1 MIWFISSINI
11 PAGRNVAFRQPLLW
25 CHSTGELIIPE
36 RCGCWFS
43 VYYSPWFVIW
53 QERRGEVTNCV
64 MIRLITPL
72 YTSQPLHTNTNT
84 DWNNTCLTGDHTMD
98 NKIIPQLIPKSKK
111 PPVSTSSLTSCQV
124 CVVVKKSISIKTDW
138 HPDLWPALSE
148 YLKVCTLLS
157 AQCCWLFY
165 LTAWSGCPVCYCSPP
180 GEPDISPL
188 LPPEVVAA
196 LQYNIW
202 TILTAYKS

>member
-11 PAGRNVAFRQPLLW
+11 PAGRNVACRQPLLW

-53 QERRGEVTNCV
+53 QGRRGEVTNCV

-84 DWNNTCLTGDHTMD
+84 DWHNTCLTWDHTMD
-98 NKIIPQLIPKSKK
+98 NKIIPQLIPTSQK

-124 CVVVKKSISIKTDW
+124 CVTVLVNKSKSINNWLTS
-138 HPDLWPALSE
+138 WPVTCPVRISE
-148 YLKVCTLLS
+148 GLHTAQLS
-157 AQCCWLFY
+157 AQCWLFC
-165 LTAWSGCPVCYCSPP
+165 LTAWSGCPVCYCLPP
-180 GEPDISPL
+180 GEPDISS
-188 LPPEVVAA
+188 
-196 LQYNIW
+196 LQ
-202 TILTAYKS
+202 K